1 MFAAEW
7 TGGYVDK
14 WEYPELIHLVRES
27 EAKFLTFKV
36 TDCLD
41 GSLQESFQT
50 DNGSPPSRH
59 FAHQKRFK
67 DARRSQA
74 LLHYFYFL
82 LMIFSFIYHLFL
94 NSEVLT

>member
-1 MFAAEW
+1 MFAAER

-41 GSLQESFQT
+41 GSLQESFHPT
-50 DNGSPPSRH
+50 SLP
-59 FAHQKRFK
+59 
-67 DARRSQA
+67 
-74 LLHYFYFL
+74 FL
-82 LMIFSFIYHLFL
+82 WY
-94 NSEVLT
+94 SELRM